1 MKICIISDI
10 HCKSEKSSESDNETL
25 FYSSMPDSPVNQN
38 PVTSFLKIV
47 DNGEVTSDILIC
59 LGDLGDKADKQGI
72 VNGWNAVERIRSK
85 MKISVKIG
93 IPGNHDID
101 SRKKYDTDPFKFIQN
116 FSLDFPTDN
125 ENLNLSFWQK
135 GFCFYESSEIGILMI
150 NSVQH
155 HKDASCAEESRLEKG
170 TIESIENE
178 LEKIK
183 KEGRPFI
190 CILHHHPIKHS
201 NIHNYKDSDSLD
213 NGDELLKLLT
223 KYNFNLIIHGHK
235 HQPRITEVNGLPIF
249 AVGSFSSFANLQGTG
264 INTMFH
270 VVELHKNDN
279 KGEITSWEFYV
290 NSGWKKG
297 YNTNFPAKV
306 GFGKQ
311 TDISQTAKDL
321 NNFFLKEKKPLLY
334 DDVLLE
340 HPELN
345 YLIPDKLIQL
355 GKILKEEYGL
365 FVEPEYPLT
374 PIKLSSKS

>member
-135 GFCFYESSEIGILMI
+135 
-150 NSVQH
+150 
-155 HKDASCAEESRLEKG
+155 R
-170 TIESIENE
+170 
-178 LEKIK
+178 
-183 KEGRPFI
+183 
-190 CILHHHPIKHS
+190 
-201 NIHNYKDSDSLD
+201 
-213 NGDELLKLLT
+213 
-223 KYNFNLIIHGHK
+223 
-235 HQPRITEVNGLPIF
+235 
-249 AVGSFSSFANLQGTG
+249 
-264 INTMFH
+264 
-270 VVELHKNDN
+270 
-279 KGEITSWEFYV
+279 
-290 NSGWKKG
+290 
-297 YNTNFPAKV
+297 
-306 GFGKQ
+306 
-311 TDISQTAKDL
+311 
-321 NNFFLKEKKPLLY
+321 FLFL
-334 DDVLLE
+334 
-340 HPELN
+340 
-345 YLIPDKLIQL
+345 
-355 GKILKEEYGL
+355 
-365 FVEPEYPLT
+365 
-374 PIKLSSKS
+374 